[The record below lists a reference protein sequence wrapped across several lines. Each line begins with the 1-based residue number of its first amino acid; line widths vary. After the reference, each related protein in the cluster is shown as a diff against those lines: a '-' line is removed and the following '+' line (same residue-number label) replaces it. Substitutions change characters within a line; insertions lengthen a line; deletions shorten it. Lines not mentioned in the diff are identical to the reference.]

1 MIDQNLLVI
10 AGVAALSLVIFVVAR
25 FLLSRNE
32 IRLERRLAFPRGDA
46 GRVGAGTLASAGA
59 PNLAGRVDQ
68 SFEGM
73 VFRTGLGFSAGQT
86 LAVCALTA
94 IALALLLFFWLEEEW
109 AAGVGLAVGL
119 VLPILILWILQGR
132 RQRLLQ
138 GQLPDAFFYLAR
150 ALRAGLSLEQA
161 ITQAGAQLDEPLA
174 SEFRRCAGQI
184 QLGLHPQFAL
194 QNMAGR
200 LRLSDF
206 DIFVSTVGLYYQSG
220 GNLALL
226 LDRLAASTRD
236 RIQFLG
242 YFRAATAL
250 GRTAGFVLGAAVP
263 ILIIAFAVLQP
274 DLFGELFR
282 SPAGWQLLIIVAV
295 LELIGIVWFVY
306 LLRVDY

>member
-1 MIDQNLLVI
+1 MNDQDLLVI
-10 AGVAALSLVIFVVAR
+10 AGVAALCLVIFVVLR
-25 FLLSRNE
+25 FFLSRNE
-32 IRLERRLAFPRGDA
+32 VRLERHPAFPGSDGHRVWA
-46 GRVGAGTLASAGA
+46 GSLRSAEA
-59 PNLAGRVDQ
+59 ANMAGRVDQ

-86 LAVCALTA
+86 LTICALTA
-94 IALALLLFFWLEEEW
+94 LALAFLLFFLLEEEW
-109 AAGVGLAVGL
+109 AAGLGLAVGL
-119 VLPILILWILQGR
+119 ILPIVVLWILQRR

-138 GQLPDAFFYLAR
+138 SQLPDAFYYLAR
-150 ALRAGLSLEQA
+150 ALRAGLSLEQT
-161 ITQAGAQLDEPLA
+161 ISQAGAQLDEPLA
-174 SEFRRCAGQI
+174 GEFRRCAGQI

-194 QNMAGR
+194 QNMAQR

-250 GRTAGFVLGAAVP
+250 GRTAGFFLAAAVP
-263 ILIIAFAVLQP
+263 VLIIAFAVLQP
-274 DLFGELFR
+274 EHIGDLFR
-282 SPAGWQLLIIVAV
+282 SAAGWQLLTIVGI